1 MNVKVIQ
8 MLDDEGRNIL
18 RMNRRNGRILARWR
32 NDMPG
37 QCGRY
42 QWVRERKA
50 VEQGYGDIAYEAIR
64 AALYMNGDSDFCPSL
79 HGPEMGIRIT
89 YVFD

>member
-1 MNVKVIQ
+1 MKFTVIQ
-8 MLDDEGRNIL
+8 TLDNEGRNVL
-18 RMNRRNGRILARWR
+18 RMNRRNGRVLARWR

-50 VEQGYGDIAYEAIR
+50 VEAGYGEEAYEAIR
-64 AALYMNGDSDFCPSL
+64 YALYMNGLSDFCPAI
-79 HGPEMGIRIT
+79 HAPELGIQIT
-89 YVFD
+89 YVID